1 MANQELIVE
10 NPFEDE
16 QTSIEYS
23 KADPVYET
31 SARAAVEFVNPLE
44 HGGAEGIVLDIG
56 AGTGVS
62 SEMILKAGVKNLY
75 VIDPAEAMLKQA
87 RERLGEDKV
96 KYLKLS
102 AEDLLE
108 EFSANVDLAYAL
120 NTFHL
125 FADMSKF
132 LAAIACTLKPNGV
145 FVFNISAPTF
155 GFTTMTEDERL
166 TLEANKQFYTK
177 LNEKVTSENEII
189 RYTIALIDQILGN
202 NFDNI
207 YTKEKIEMIFSAVG
221 MSLASYKEIL
231 IKVSPDYQQNIWSMI
246 ARSFISDE
254 ATIQNIINSVTLP
267 KEVNIR
273 QAIFKLINN

>member
-1 MANQELIVE
+1 MVNQELVVE

-31 SARAAVEFVNPLE
+31 SARAAIDFVNPLD
-44 HGGAEGIVLDIG
+44 HNGSEGIVLDIG

-62 SEMILKAGVKNLY
+62 SEMILDAGVKNLY
-75 VIDPAEAMLKQA
+75 VIDPSEAMLKQA
-87 RERLGEDKV
+87 RERLGDDQIT
-96 KYLKLS
+96 YLKLS
-102 AEDLLE
+102 AEDLLN
-108 EFSANVDLAYAL
+108 EFNANVDLAYAL

-125 FADMSKF
+125 FGEMSKF

-155 GFTTMTEDERL
+155 GFTNMTEGERL

-177 LNEKVTSENEII
+177 LNENSKSDII
-189 RYTIALIDQILGN
+189 GYTIALIDQILEN

-221 MSLASYKEIL
+221 MSLTSYKEIL
-231 IKVSPDYQQNIWSMI
+231 INVSPDYQQNIWSMI
-246 ARSFISDE
+246 ARSFVSDE
-254 ATIQNIINSVTLP
+254 KQIENIIDSVKLP
-267 KEVNIR
+267 KEINIR
-273 QAIFKLINN
+273 QAIFKLVNS